1 MTPFVSELLRVK
13 PSCIRGLM
21 FVFFSSATTTDRADI
36 MRLGLLLLPTALA
49 APLSPQS
56 TADAA
61 PSPRYPGEVFVE
73 PQPHCPAF
81 DAVRRSLI
89 DVDRQLN
96 GARDLYKRAFA
107 MENHDRGLRDVLRS
121 TKEAK
126 RVLKESLEM
135 IEDAERRLMELEN
148 KSKTEKTGG

>member
-1 MTPFVSELLRVK
+1 MHPR
-13 PSCIRGLM
+13 LM
-21 FVFFSSATTTDRADI
+21 FVLFSTSTKATTKQNA
-36 MRLGLLLLPTALA
+36 MRLGLLLLPAILA
-49 APLSPQS
+49 APLSPHS
-56 TADAA
+56 ATADAA

-89 DVDRQLN
+89 EVDRQLN

-126 RVLKESLEM
+126 RVLQESLEM

-148 KSKTEKTGG
+148 KRKGEEDEEKN